1 MRENNSPHWSL
12 GLPLVMHQKNRK
24 YHKGIGTSPYNA
36 LFGKEA
42 YNGLELINLPATAKE
57 KIKNIKDLY
66 NVLLGM
72 CYFFLSIISL

>member
-1 MRENNSPHWSL
+1 MNIKS
-12 GLPLVMHQKNRK
+12 
-24 YHKGIGTSPYNA
+24 GIGTSPYNA

-72 CYFFLSIISL
+72 SYYFSLYCFYACII